1 MLYNK
6 KERDYTMASTPEYT
20 RKAVDNYRK
29 KFDVIQLRLPK
40 GTKEII
46 DNKVGK
52 ANAHNFVVDCVLKA
66 LETSQETQEEHAS
79 EPMEEVP
86 QEQPKKPQTA
96 RREPTLEELQELQE
110 LINQKKA
117 EQDRK
122 SEEQQKRKEE
132 QEQQEK
138 EERKAEL
145 LEHLERIRN
154 GEQIPE
160 DEEKEK
166 LRQESIISSALPY

>member
-1 MLYNK
+1 MAKTEKEMLENYKARIK
-6 KERDYTMASTPEYT
+6 KQNEKIKEDYDRVSAT
-20 RKAVDNYRK
+20 
-29 KFDVIQLRLPK
+29 LPK
-40 GTKEII
+40 GTI
-46 DNKVGK
+46 DRIKSLGLTINRVINESVL
-52 ANAHNFVVDCVLKA
+52 AYLDC
-66 LETSQETQEEHAS
+66 
-79 EPMEEVP
+79 MEEE
-86 QEQPKKPQTA
+86 QEQPKEPQKA
-96 RREPTLEELQELQE
+96 HREPTLEELQELQE
-110 LINQKKA
+110 LFDQKKA

-122 SEEQQKRKEE
+122 AEEQQNRKEE

-166 LRQESIISSALPY
+166 LRQESITRSALPY

>member
-1 MLYNK
+1 
-6 KERDYTMASTPEYT
+6 MASTPEYT

-29 KFDVIQLRLPK
+29 KFDVMQLRLPK

-52 ANAHNFVVDCVLKA
+52 TNAHNFVVECVLNA
-66 LETSQETQEEHAS
+66 LETSQETQEEPTDVQA
-79 EPMEEVP
+79 EEVP

-96 RREPTLEELQELQE
+96 HREPTLEELQELQE

-117 EQDRK
+117 EQG
-122 SEEQQKRKEE
+122 
-132 QEQQEK
+132 
-138 EERKAEL
+138 
-145 LEHLERIRN
+145 RN
-154 GEQIPE
+154 GKQIPE

-166 LRQESIISSALPY
+166 LRRESLIKANMDY